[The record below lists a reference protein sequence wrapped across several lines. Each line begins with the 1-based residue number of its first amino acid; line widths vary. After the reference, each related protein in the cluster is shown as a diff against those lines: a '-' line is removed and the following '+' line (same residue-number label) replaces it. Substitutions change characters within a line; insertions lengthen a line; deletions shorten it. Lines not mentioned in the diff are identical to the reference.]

1 VYCCERQ
8 FRTIYQKNQYE
19 RDTPKVNGFCA
30 INATEVYSPFFFA
43 ESTVAGITYLDM
55 RENRTTIQMQQD
67 KPGALFFS
75 KMAHPH
81 T

>member
-1 VYCCERQ
+1 
-8 FRTIYQKNQYE
+8 
-19 RDTPKVNGFCA
+19 
-30 INATEVYSPFFFA
+30 
-43 ESTVAGITYLDM
+43 M

-81 T
+81 TWIAKLLHISLMQYLFGLDEVDQ